1 MLQIVVAA
9 LLGFKCCLASS
20 EQVVAWEVLNFGV
33 LKIHPLKKW
42 HSLLV
47 KLKQHTEP
55 PPTSLFLTMGCNSSK
70 NLCTT
75 TTVTHQT
82 ESVASAESTPIPS
95 TNKVDL
101 ATMPTEPGEDACVDN
116 VITSDIK
123 VQDENP
129 ASYND
134 NANTLQ
140 NDKHQ
145 IELSEYIIAN
155 ANDHHAA
162 TLEVPTT
169 RSSDNTCA
177 KIVSHC
183 VGSISSTGSTFMGS
197 PLPGSPVSKM
207 SPLEDLSRDIFA
219 FSSTKQ
225 FNSTMQQSRSFANRI
240 KSITFILLCAFIFS
254 ASVKTFAERL
264 LLTCDPIRASNHA
277 TGETR

>member
-1 MLQIVVAA
+1 M
-9 LLGFKCCLASS
+9 
-20 EQVVAWEVLNFGV
+20 VAWEVLNFGV

-177 KIVSHC
+177 KIVSVAPVPHSWALLYQDLLYQRC
-183 VGSISSTGSTFMGS
+183 HHWKICREISLLFR
-197 PLPGSPVSKM
+197 LPN
-207 SPLEDLSRDIFA
+207 
-219 FSSTKQ
+219 
-225 FNSTMQQSRSFANRI
+225 NSTRRCSKVGHLQIASRASRLSSCVHSFSRHL
-240 KSITFILLCAFIFS
+240 S
-254 ASVKTFAERL
+254 RL
-264 LLTCDPIRASNHA
+264 LLKGCY
-277 TGETR
+277 